1 MHSIE
6 PYDRWRGIYDA
17 SEDEKSPF
25 FGREYNEF
33 EFVNQVYNYVIHPQW
48 DEFGSETLY
57 CKILFVDDRHNVAIL
72 EFIGEWNDCLHNDI
86 ALLKRQVIDPLIH
99 RGIIHFIL
107 IGENVMA
114 FHPSDDSYYEEWFE
128 DVEEGWIAAINFL
141 DHVREDFQ
149 QSGIDRVFIHGGSLD
164 ATAWRTLRPLQ
175 FFELVSGT
183 VQKRLGL

>member
-1 MHSIE
+1 
-6 PYDRWRGIYDA
+6 
-17 SEDEKSPF
+17 
-25 FGREYNEF
+25 
-33 EFVNQVYNYVIHPQW
+33 
-48 DEFGSETLY
+48 
-57 CKILFVDDRHNVAIL
+57 L

>member
-1 MHSIE
+1 MQEIE
-6 PYDRWRGIYDA
+6 PSFQWESLYNAAHDR
-17 SEDEKSPF
+17 KSPF
-25 FGREYNEF
+25 YGRNYSQTEYENDI
-33 EFVNQVYNYVIHPQW
+33 YGYYIHPLW
-48 DEFGSETLY
+48 DEIDSETLY

-114 FHPSDDSYYEEWFE
+114 FHPSDDSYYEEWFDE
-128 DVEEGWIAAINFL
+128 VEEGWIAAINFL

-149 QSGIDRVFIHGGSLD
+149 QCSIDRYFIHGGSLD

-175 FFELVSGT
+175 FFEMVSGT